1 MSAQKRI
8 NEFLSIVVQQ
18 SASDL
23 HLVVG
28 SYPTIRVDGKLLALS
43 QESILTVDDT
53 KAMADVL
60 LTDLQ
65 KKTLADAGSVDF
77 SYNFEN
83 KARFRTNIFFQKG
96 RISIT
101 MRLIPA
107 KIRTLEELNIPEKLY
122 DFTRRSQGLVLMTGP
137 VGHGKSTT
145 LASLID
151 SINRERAVH
160 ILTIEDPIEY
170 VHTHNKSIVNQR
182 EIGQDAR
189 NFAEALRAA
198 LREDVNVILVG
209 EMRDLETIQ
218 TVMTAAETGHLIF
231 ATLHTNDAA
240 QTVDRIVD
248 VFPSHQQNQI
258 RVQLAN
264 VLLGV
269 VSQRLLPQIGGGR
282 IPAVEILFKNHAIG
296 NLIRENKSY
305 QIDTVIETSVREGM
319 VSLDKSLADL
329 VARGLVAMED
339 ALLYAK
345 NREYFQMLVRDPQN
359 ATL

>member
-1 MSAQKRI
+1 MSVQQRI
-8 NEFLSIVVQQ
+8 NELLSTVAQQ
-18 SASDL
+18 DASDL

-28 SYPTIRVDGKLLALS
+28 SYPTIRVDGRLLPLS
-43 QESILTVDDT
+43 QESILTIDDT
-53 KAMADVL
+53 KSLSDVIL
-60 LTDLQ
+60 SDAQ

-83 KARFRTNIFFQKG
+83 KARFRTNVFFQKG
-96 RISIT
+96 RISVA

-107 KIRTLEELNIPEKLY
+107 KIRSLEELNVSNKLY
-122 DFTRRSQGLVLMTGP
+122 EFTERAQGLVLMTGP

-151 SINRERAVH
+151 TINHNRAAH

-170 VHTHNKSIVNQR
+170 VHTPDKSIINQR

-189 NFAEALRAA
+189 NFSEALRAA

-258 RVQLAN
+258 RAQLAN

-282 IPAVEILFKNHAIG
+282 IPATEIMMKNNAVE

-305 QIDTVIETSVREGM
+305 QIDTVIETSMQEGM
-319 VSLDKSLADL
+319 ISLDKSLADL
-329 VARGLVAMED
+329 VMRGLVTMED
-339 ALLYAK
+339 ALMYAK
-345 NREYFQMLVRDPQN
+345 NREYFQMLMRDTQN
-359 ATL
+359 TIL